1 MSILRVDTV
10 TRRRL
15 MAVPFRGK
23 DTPMERADFGH
34 PDVAIILTHLSYYY
48 SGLEEKQIEDTL
60 TILNRLPQRD
70 AEYQSWIDLNTK
82 EEMQRS
88 EIGTDCNSINLGDS
102 MQMKKLAEFF
112 RFNTA
117 TINFWLNKF
126 VFPTETRQFP
136 YKLVS
141 SAWDLAKDQLQ
152 PVRGFSG
159 TKDSCRLLPLGTQ
172 LSSFPQL
179 ESTDGEVLA
188 RVTAK
193 ENRRVFQ
200 LTSDDSA
207 KVIDFIVSLGDGGS
221 VLIDVGALMIG
232 MTNEQVAKYW
242 LRQSPSRFV
251 AAAYFEGNEVMV
263 VHRDGHKS
271 RLNYSPL
278 KQSLD
283 RVLVYM

>member
-1 MSILRVDTV
+1 
-10 TRRRL
+10 

-34 PDVAIILTHLSYYY
+34 PDVAIVLTHLSYYY
-48 SGLEEKQIEDTL
+48 SGLEEKQVNGAL
-60 TILNRLPQRD
+60 TMLKRISQRD

-82 EEMQRS
+82 EEIQHHG
-88 EIGTDCNSINLGDS
+88 ITTDCNSINLGDCI
-102 MQMKKLAEFF
+102 QMKKLAEFF

-117 TINFWLNKF
+117 TINFWLNKS
-126 VFPTETRQFP
+126 VFPKETRQFP

-141 SAWDLAKDQLQ
+141 SAWDLARDQSQ

-172 LSSFPQL
+172 LSSLPQL
-179 ESTDGEVLA
+179 ESTDGDVLA
-188 RVTAK
+188 RITAK
-193 ENRRVFQ
+193 ENRRVYK
-200 LTSDDSA
+200 LASDDS
-207 KVIDFIVSLGDGGS
+207 VQVMDFIVSLADGGS

-242 LRQSPSRFV
+242 LRKSPSRFV
-251 AAAYFEGNEVMV
+251 AAAYFVGNEVMV
-263 VHRDGHKS
+263 VLRDGHKS
-271 RLNYSPL
+271 LLNYSPL
-278 KQSLD
+278 KQSLE